1 MEIKKVVVIGSG
13 TMGSGIAAHLCN
25 ANIPVTLLDLK
36 TDISEKARDNIQRS
50 KPPLLLDKSKINN
63 IKVGNIF
70 ENFSEVKEA
79 DWVVEAVVERIDVK
93 HDIYEKIFKERKKG
107 AIVSSNTSSIPI
119 KVLSQNLTEGEKKD
133 FCITHFFN
141 PVRYMALLEIVKN
154 ENNDLEKIN
163 ALKKFC
169 EIELGKGAIVCNDTP
184 GFLGNR
190 VGVYAMQIAM
200 TEAFKMK
207 LSIEEADAIFGRPM
221 GIPKTGIFGLYD
233 LIGIDLMAD
242 VLKSFIKELP
252 KTDNFHEVAKE
263 IPLVKKLIET
273 GYTGRKGKGGFYR
286 INKTDGKK
294 VMEALNLETGE
305 YHASKKINIKSGKV
319 DLVALINRDDKYG
332 KYAWSVI
339 SKIIKYASS
348 LIPGITK
355 EFNDIDEAMRLGF
368 NWSKGPFEMLEEI
381 GVDNF
386 FNKVDE
392 YGNIDFLENLAKS
405 KNEKFYGERQKYT
418 DIETLGKVKKKATSI
433 DGNDSAKIYRFKDY
447 NIVEFTTKANALD
460 YDSMDALN
468 KATDKPLII
477 INESMQF
484 SAGVNLSYTMNYAD
498 KRDFKSIEKF
508 IKYFQ
513 ETCKQLKYSDHPVI
527 SAPSGLTLGG
537 GFEVMVQSN
546 FVASHT
552 NIVVGLVET
561 IVGLVP
567 AGGGCKEMLARWLE
581 TEEAKKDPHY
591 APLRVFD
598 IIGNAKTATSPV
610 EAEPL
615 KYLRAKDKKIMNR
628 NSLLEVSK
636 KIIEE
641 NRDFKTPSE
650 NSFNLPGKAV
660 KDEMIKTLEKLYD
673 DKIILDHGMEV
684 GKELAN
690 VLSGG
695 DTTIDKTLS
704 EDDMFKLELDSFMRL
719 IETKK
724 TQERIKHTLATGKP
738 LVNYYFL
745 LFFIFYFFITKFFNY
760 LLFFSYLLQIKFSF
774 PFFYSFIFFYNSFFF
789 CNSSFNYFL
798 FF

>member
-1 MEIKKVVVIGSG
+1 MKIKNVVVIGSG

-25 ANIPVTLLDLK
+25 ANVPVTLLDLK
-36 TDISEKARDNIQRS
+36 TEISEKAREKIHKSR
-50 KPPLLLDKSKINN
+50 PPLLIDKSKINN
-63 IKVGNIF
+63 IKVGNISDDF
-70 ENFSEVKEA
+70 DVVKEA
-79 DWVVEAVVERIDVK
+79 DWIVEAVVERIDIK
-93 HDIYEKIFKERKKG
+93 HQIYEKIFEVRKEG

-119 KVLSQNLTEGEKKD
+119 KILSEHLTDTEKKD

-141 PVRYMALLEIVKN
+141 PVRYMGLLEIVKN

-163 ALKKFC
+163 QLKEFC

-207 LSIEEADAIFGRPM
+207 LSVEEADAIFGRPM
-221 GIPKTGIFGLYD
+221 GIPKTGVFGLYD

-252 KTDNFHEVAKE
+252 ETDEFHEVAKE

-286 INKTDGKK
+286 MNKTGAIK
-294 VMEALNLETGE
+294 VMEAINLESGD
-305 YHASKKINIKSGKV
+305 YSPSKKIDVKSDKV
-319 DLVALINRDDKYG
+319 DLKGLINRKDKYG
-332 KYAWSVI
+332 EYAWSVI

-348 LIPGITK
+348 LVPGITK

-368 NWSKGPFEMLEEI
+368 NWAKGPFEMLEEI
-381 GVDNF
+381 GVKNF
-386 FNKVDE
+386 FDKVDDFS
-392 YGNIDFLENLAKS
+392 GNSFLEKLSKS
-405 KNEKFYGERQKYT
+405 KNENFYGERQKYT
-418 DIETLGKVKKKATSI
+418 NIETLGKVKKTASSS
-433 DGNDSAKIYRFKDY
+433 DGNDSAKIYRFNDY

-460 YDSMDALN
+460 YDSMDALK

-484 SAGVNLSYTMNYAD
+484 SAGVNLTYTMQFAD
-498 KRDFKSIEKF
+498 KNDFKSIEKF

-513 ETCKQLKYSDHPVI
+513 ETCKHLKYSKYPVI

-561 IVGLVP
+561 IVGLIP
-567 AGGGCKEMLARWLE
+567 AGGGCKEMLARWLD
-581 TEEAKKDPHY
+581 TDEAKSNPNF
-591 APLRVFD
+591 APLKVFD
-598 IIGNAKTATSPV
+598 IIGYGKTATSPV

-615 KYLRAKDKKIMNR
+615 KYLRPSDKKIMNR

-636 KIIEE
+636 EILNENKNFKPPEE
-641 NRDFKTPSE
+641 LRFK
-650 NSFNLPGKAV
+650 LPGKAV
-660 KDEMIKTLEKLYD
+660 RGEMDKILEKLYN
-673 DKIILDHGMEV
+673 DKVILDHGVEV
-684 GKELAN
+684 AKELAH

-704 EDDMFKLELDSFMRL
+704 EDDLFKLELDAFMKL
-719 IETKK
+719 IETQK
-724 TQERIKHTLATGKP
+724 TQDRIKHTLSTGKP
-738 LVNYYFL
+738 LVN
-745 LFFIFYFFITKFFNY
+745 
-760 LLFFSYLLQIKFSF
+760 
-774 PFFYSFIFFYNSFFF
+774 
-789 CNSSFNYFL
+789 
-798 FF
+798 

>member
-1 MEIKKVVVIGSG
+1 MKIKNVVVIGSG

-25 ANIPVTLLDLK
+25 ANVPVTLLDLK
-36 TDISEKARDNIQRS
+36 TEISEKAREKIHKSR
-50 KPPLLLDKSKINN
+50 PPLLIDKSKINN
-63 IKVGNIF
+63 IKVGNISDDF
-70 ENFSEVKEA
+70 DVVKEA
-79 DWVVEAVVERIDVK
+79 DWIVEAVVERIDIK
-93 HDIYEKIFKERKKG
+93 HQIYEKIFKVRKEG

-119 KVLSQNLTEGEKKD
+119 KVLSEHLTDTEKKD

-141 PVRYMALLEIVKN
+141 PVRYMGLLEIVKN

-163 ALKKFC
+163 QLKEFC

-207 LSIEEADAIFGRPM
+207 LSVEEADAIFGRPM
-221 GIPKTGIFGLYD
+221 GIPKTGVFGLYD

-252 KTDNFHEVAKE
+252 ETDEFHEVAKE

-286 INKTDGKK
+286 MNKTGAIK
-294 VMEALNLETGE
+294 VMEAINLESGD
-305 YHASKKINIKSGKV
+305 YSPSKKIDVKSDKV
-319 DLVALINRDDKYG
+319 DLKGLINRKDKYG
-332 KYAWSVI
+332 EYAWSVI

-348 LIPGITK
+348 LVPGITK

-368 NWSKGPFEMLEEI
+368 NWAKGPFEMLEEI
-381 GVDNF
+381 GVKNF
-386 FNKVDE
+386 FDKVDDFS
-392 YGNIDFLENLAKS
+392 GNSFLEKLSKS
-405 KNEKFYGERQKYT
+405 KNENFYGERQKYT
-418 DIETLGKVKKKATSI
+418 NIETLGKVKKTASSS
-433 DGNDSAKIYRFKDY
+433 DGNDSAKIYRFNDY

-460 YDSMDALN
+460 YDSMDALK

-484 SAGVNLSYTMNYAD
+484 SAGVNLTYTMQFAD
-498 KRDFKSIEKF
+498 KNDFKSIEKF

-513 ETCKQLKYSDHPVI
+513 ETCKHLKYSKYPVI

-561 IVGLVP
+561 IVGLIP
-567 AGGGCKEMLARWLE
+567 AGGGCKEMLARWLD
-581 TEEAKKDPHY
+581 TDEAKSNPNF
-591 APLRVFD
+591 APLKVFD
-598 IIGNAKTATSPV
+598 IIGYGKTATSPV

-615 KYLRAKDKKIMNR
+615 KYLRPSDKKIMNR

-636 KIIEE
+636 EILNE
-641 NRDFKTPSE
+641 NKDFKPPE
-650 NSFNLPGKAV
+650 ELSFKLPGKAV
-660 KDEMIKTLEKLYD
+660 RGEMDKILEKLYN
-673 DKIILDHGMEV
+673 DKVILDHGVEV
-684 GKELAN
+684 AKELAH

-704 EDDMFKLELDSFMRL
+704 EDDLFKLELDAFMKL
-719 IETKK
+719 IETQK
-724 TQERIKHTLATGKP
+724 TQDRIKHTLSTGKP
-738 LVNYYFL
+738 LVN
-745 LFFIFYFFITKFFNY
+745 
-760 LLFFSYLLQIKFSF
+760 
-774 PFFYSFIFFYNSFFF
+774 
-789 CNSSFNYFL
+789 
-798 FF
+798 

>member
-36 TDISEKARDNIQRS
+36 TEISEQAREKIHKS

-63 IKVGNIF
+63 IKIGNISD
-70 ENFSEVKEA
+70 NFSEVAEA

-93 HDIYEKIFKERKKG
+93 HEIYEKIFKARKKG

-119 KVLSQNLTEGEKKD
+119 KILSQNLSEEEKKD

-141 PVRYMALLEIVKN
+141 PVRYMGLLEIVKS
-154 ENNDLEKIN
+154 ENNDLKKIN
-163 ALKKFC
+163 SLKEFC
-169 EIELGKGAIVCNDTP
+169 ETELGKGAIVCNDTP
-184 GFLGNR
+184 DFLGNR

-207 LSIEEADAIFGRPM
+207 LSVEEADAIFGRPM

-233 LIGIDLMAD
+233 LIGIDLMGD

-252 KTDNFHEVAKE
+252 EGDKFHEVAKE

-286 INKTDGKK
+286 INKIDGKK
-294 VMEALNLETGE
+294 IMEALNLETGD
-305 YHASKKINIKSGKV
+305 YSPSKKINIKIEKV
-319 DLVALINRDDKYG
+319 DLKNLINRDDKYG

-348 LIPGITK
+348 LVPGITK

-381 GVDNF
+381 GVANF
-386 FNKVDE
+386 FNKIDE
-392 YGNIDFLENLAKS
+392 YENNDFLENLEQS
-405 KNEKFYGERQKYT
+405 KNEDFYGERQKYT
-418 DIETLGKVKKKATSI
+418 KIETLGKVKKTAI
-433 DGNDSAKIYRFKDY
+433 NVDGNNSAKIYRFKDY

-460 YDSMDALN
+460 YNSMDALK

-484 SAGVNLSYTMNYAD
+484 SAGVNLSYTMEFAD
-498 KRDFKSIEKF
+498 KGDFKAIEKF

-513 ETCKQLKYSDHPVI
+513 ETCKHLKYSDYPVI

-537 GFEVMVQSN
+537 GFEVMVHSN

-552 NIVVGLVET
+552 NIVVGLVES
-561 IVGLVP
+561 IVGLIP
-567 AGGGCKEMLARWLE
+567 AGGGCKEMLARWLD
-581 TEEAKKDPHY
+581 TEKAKQDPHY
-591 APLRVFD
+591 ASLKVFD
-598 IIGNAKTATSPV
+598 IIGYGKIATSPV
-610 EAEPL
+610 EAIPM
-615 KYLRAKDKKIMNR
+615 KYLKPEDKKIMNR

-636 KIIEE
+636 KILQD
-641 NRDFKTPSE
+641 NRDFKAPAETK
-650 NSFNLPGKAV
+650 FNLGGNLV
-660 KDEMIKTLEKLYD
+660 KEKMIKILEKLYN
-673 DKIILDHGMEV
+673 DKIILDHGMIV
-684 GKELAN
+684 GIELAN

-695 DTTIDKTLS
+695 ETDIDKTLS
-704 EDDMFKLELDSFMRL
+704 EEDLFKLELEAFMKL
-719 IETKK
+719 IETKE
-724 TQERIKHTLATGKP
+724 TQDRIKHTLATGKP
-738 LVNYYFL
+738 LIN
-745 LFFIFYFFITKFFNY
+745 
-760 LLFFSYLLQIKFSF
+760 
-774 PFFYSFIFFYNSFFF
+774 
-789 CNSSFNYFL
+789 
-798 FF
+798 

>member
-1 MEIKKVVVIGSG
+1 MDIKKVVVIGSG

-36 TDISEKARDNIQRS
+36 TEISEKARDRIHKS
-50 KPPLLLDKSKINN
+50 KPPLLLDKSKIDN
-63 IKVGNIF
+63 IKVGNIKDHF
-70 ENFSEVKEA
+70 KEVSEA
-79 DWVVEAVVERIDVK
+79 DWVVEAVVERIDIK
-93 HDIYEKIFKERKKG
+93 HNIYEKIFKERKKG

-119 KVLSQNLTEGEKKD
+119 KVLSQNLTKEEKKD

-141 PVRYMALLEIVKN
+141 PVRYMGLLEIVKN
-154 ENNDLEKIN
+154 ENNNLEKIDS
-163 ALKKFC
+163 LKRFC
-169 EIELGKGAIVCNDTP
+169 ETELGKGAIVCNDTP

-207 LSIEEADAIFGRPM
+207 LSVEEADAIFGRPM

-252 KTDNFHEVAKE
+252 ETDKFHEVAEE

-273 GYTGRKGKGGFYR
+273 GYTGRKGKGGFYK
-286 INKTDGKK
+286 INKKDGKK
-294 VMEALNLETGE
+294 IMEALNLESGE
-305 YHASKKINIKSGKV
+305 YFPIKKINIKSEKV
-319 DLVALINRDDKYG
+319 DLKTLINRGDKYG
-332 KYAWSVI
+332 EYAWSVI

-381 GVDNF
+381 GVSNF
-386 FNKVDE
+386 FDKIDE
-392 YGNIDFLENLAKS
+392 YQKNNFLENLAKT
-405 KNEKFYGERQKYT
+405 KNEKFYGQRQKYT
-418 DIETLGKVKKKATSI
+418 DIETLGKVKKTATSI
-433 DGNDSAKIYRFKDY
+433 DGNNSAQIYRFKDY

-460 YDSMDALN
+460 YDSMDALK

-484 SAGVNLSYTMNYAD
+484 SAGVNLSYTMEFAD
-498 KRDFKSIEKF
+498 KNDFKSIENF

-513 ETCKQLKYSDHPVI
+513 ETCKHLKYSKYPVI

-561 IVGLVP
+561 IVGLIP
-567 AGGGCKEMLARWLE
+567 AGGGCKEMLARWLD
-581 TEEAKKDPHY
+581 TKEARKDPHF
-591 APLRVFD
+591 APLKVFD
-598 IIGNAKTATSPV
+598 IIGYGRTATSPV
-610 EAEPL
+610 EAEPM
-615 KYLRAKDKKIMNR
+615 KYLKPEDKKIMNR

-636 KIIEE
+636 KILLNNKNFKSPEE
-641 NRDFKTPSE
+641 LK
-650 NSFNLPGKAV
+650 FNLPGKTV
-660 KDEMIKTLEKLYD
+660 LEKMNKIIDKLYN
-673 DKIILDHGMEV
+673 DKVILDHGVMV
-684 GKELAN
+684 AKELAY
-690 VLSGG
+690 VLCGG
-695 DTTIDKTLS
+695 DTTIDKILT
-704 EDDMFKLELDSFMRL
+704 EDNLFELELNAFMKL
-719 IETKK
+719 IKTKN
-724 TQERIKHTLATGKP
+724 TQERIKHTLLTGKP
-738 LVNYYFL
+738 LVN
-745 LFFIFYFFITKFFNY
+745 
-760 LLFFSYLLQIKFSF
+760 
-774 PFFYSFIFFYNSFFF
+774 
-789 CNSSFNYFL
+789 
-798 FF
+798 